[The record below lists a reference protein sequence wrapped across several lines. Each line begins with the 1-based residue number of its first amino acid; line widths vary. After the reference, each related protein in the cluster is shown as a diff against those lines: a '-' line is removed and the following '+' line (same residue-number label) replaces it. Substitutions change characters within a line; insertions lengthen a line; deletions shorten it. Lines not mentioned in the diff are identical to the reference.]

1 VRRLLLSPAAE
12 QDLEEIEAYIAT
24 ENPSAVEGVL
34 DSLEAGCQLVADHP
48 GVGRDRDE
56 IENGVLSFPIGSY
69 VLLLAPRRG
78 HRRHR
83 PHSPREPRS
92 PYRLPR
98 RLDSRIRHHRAPI
111 FSSKIGARCIPG

>member
-1 VRRLLLSPAAE
+1 MRRFLLSPAAE

-69 VLLLAPRRG
+69 VLFY
-78 HRRHR
+78 
-83 PHSPREPRS
+83 SPLDADTVGIARILHGSRD
-92 PYRLPR
+92 LPTAY
-98 RLDSRIRHHRAPI
+98 H
-111 FSSKIGARCIPG
+111 GV